1 MAPVDPQWQPYQD
14 ENPNISAY
22 VHWLQSRKT
31 QEGPGSQ
38 FLADMQSVSRADA
51 LAVHFLGG
59 ASEPDAYVVRAMSL
73 HDDDM
78 RRSIA
83 TRHGLLGDADS
94 NALIERMTTL
104 VPPVDKLPEAPDI
117 QAIVGVI
124 DTDIALGHRAFRDAQ
139 GASRVLAAWQMEA
152 EGDAETNLPLGHA
165 IYRDR
170 LTELLK
176 KHSGGRL
183 DGQLDTYA
191 FNTEGRDF

>member
-22 VHWLQSRKT
+22 VHWLQSR
-31 QEGPGSQ
+31 QSQAGPGSQ

-83 TRHGLLGDADS
+83 TRHGLLGNADS
-94 NALIERMTTL
+94 NTLIR
-104 VPPVDKLPEAPDI
+104 
-117 QAIVGVI
+117 
-124 DTDIALGHRAFRDAQ
+124 TDDHLGATGRQTAR
-139 GASRVLAAWQMEA
+139 GAGYP
-152 EGDAETNLPLGHA
+152 GDRGG
-165 IYRDR
+165 DR
-170 LTELLK
+170 
-176 KHSGGRL
+176 H
-183 DGQLDTYA
+183 
-191 FNTEGRDF
+191 